1 MLLLLPI
8 VAVFIMLYISKN
20 MTKNGKSTNKLL
32 HQNHTGFSFR
42 VSNENN
48 PNEKFAENIPEELKN
63 KVLKGNVKIIGNV
76 NKKVKRYKNGEI
88 IEEEETNSNNIID
101 KKAVQKCPN
110 CGADLDL
117 DLDECIY
124 CRTKIN

>member
-1 MLLLLPI
+1 
-8 VAVFIMLYISKN
+8 

-32 HQNHTGFSFR
+32 HQNHTGLSFR

-48 PNEKFAENIPEELKN
+48 PNENFAENIPEELKN